1 MTKKLREFD
10 CGTWDT
16 IYDHNRI
23 TVRER
28 PDGLFD
34 VIHVRYVRTVEGLVK
49 SESPCA
55 VFRDLAKAKEAA
67 WAIWRELREAGGV

>member
-1 MTKKLREFD
+1 MTRLREWD

-16 IYDHNRI
+16 AWDHNRI

-34 VIHVRYVRTVEGLVK
+34 LVHVRYVRTVAGMQK
-49 SESPCA
+49 SESPCGIA
-55 VFRDLAKAKEAA
+55 HSLAEAKERGY
-67 WAIWRELREAGGV
+67 AIWKSLREW